1 MISRELGS
9 TQLEPEP
16 HAASGAMQSCLCCP
30 SGGVHRAHHLLKH
43 QTQLGSSRR
52 PHMQEKRGLTPSPSS
67 PDASFLL
74 WTSAE
79 VGLVMVRFQLC
90 FLTSLSSSPFAVFS
104 KTVALAMS
112 TAELSHTRD
121 GCILTTGK

>member
-1 MISRELGS
+1 
-9 TQLEPEP
+9 
-16 HAASGAMQSCLCCP
+16 
-30 SGGVHRAHHLLKH
+30 
-43 QTQLGSSRR
+43 
-52 PHMQEKRGLTPSPSS
+52 MQEKRGLTPSPSS
-67 PDASFLL
+67 PVRMDDASFLL